1 MAEGDVKARLYEVA
15 LEQMGRRG
23 IASTSTR
30 EIIAAAGVRNPS
42 AISYHFGSKAG
53 LADALAGEVRVGIL
67 QLLRR
72 QTELT
77 TGGAVPT
84 VIEWLAP
91 VLDGAIEQL
100 ASERGCLLARLWWE
114 YDGYLDPISLE
125 ALLSGPT
132 EEAIAWRAAIG
143 IALPQFPGQIG
154 LARNVAV
161 LRNVGWMVARMAA
174 IDLADDPFPKRDH
187 SRFRLW
193 LAEIAVALLTAP
205 TALTDYDIRPP
216 EPR

>member
-1 MAEGDVKARLYEVA
+1 MAESDVKARLYEAA

-23 IASTSTR
+23 IAATSTR
-30 EIIAAAGVRNPS
+30 EIIAAAGLRNPS

-53 LADALAGEVRVGIL
+53 LADALAAEVRGGIL
-67 QLLRR
+67 QLLQR

-77 TGGAVPT
+77 TGGNVPT
-84 VIEWLAP
+84 LTEWLAP
-91 VLDGAIEQL
+91 VIDGTIEQL
-100 ASERGCLLARLWWE
+100 TTERGCLLARLWWE
-114 YDGYLDPISLE
+114 YDGYIDPVSLE

-132 EEAIAWRAAIG
+132 EEAIAWRAAIRV
-143 IALPQFPGQIG
+143 ALPHFPGQIG

-161 LRNVGWMVARMAA
+161 LRNVGWMLARMAS

-187 SRFRLW
+187 ARFRLW
-193 LAEIAVALLTAP
+193 LAEIAVALLSAP
-205 TALTDYDIRPP
+205 TALTDYDVRLP